1 MIKVTNN
8 ISSARKDYD
17 MGMTNRLAS
26 VFVLVAV
33 FFVSI
38 TTAGCATAAHTRES
52 TSESLELKSI
62 VVDGMRRTYYIHFP
76 PAHESS
82 SQLPL
87 VLVLHGGGKGDG
99 LTPAKY
105 LGFTSLA
112 DSQGFVVAYPNGI
125 DSYWRDGRGYT
136 HRGVSDTTVDDVGFI
151 SQLIDHL
158 VREHNLAPK
167 RVYVTG
173 MSSGGMMTLRL
184 GCELSSKLAAIA
196 PVVAN
201 IPKNLINS
209 CRPERALPVLVMN
222 GTDDPLMPYNGGYVH
237 FFRKEMGEVV
247 STSETVSFW
256 VKHNGCNS
264 APSTRDLP
272 NRNRR
277 DRSRVKMRA
286 YANPNNGCEVVLY
299 TIKGGGHT
307 MPGSDMP
314 DRPRIIGHK
323 NVDING
329 AKEIWEFFKR
339 HAR

>member
-1 MIKVTNN
+1 
-8 ISSARKDYD
+8 
-17 MGMTNRLAS
+17 MGMTNRLTI
-26 VFVLVAV
+26 VFVLAAAL
-33 FFVSI
+33 FISI
-38 TTAGCATAAHTRES
+38 STAGCATTAQTREN
-52 TSESLELKSI
+52 TPESLELKSI
-62 VVDGMRRTYYIHFP
+62 VVDGMQRTYYIHFP

-82 SQLPL
+82 SQIPL

-136 HRGVSDTTVDDVGFI
+136 HRGESDTNVDDVGFF

-158 VREHNLAPK
+158 VSENSVDPNRI
-167 RVYVTG
+167 YVTG
-173 MSSGGMMTLRL
+173 MSNGGMMTLRL

-201 IPKNLINS
+201 IPRNIINS
-209 CRPERALPVLVMN
+209 CRPDRPLSVLVMN
-222 GTDDPLMPYNGGYVH
+222 GTDDPLVPYNGGYVR
-237 FFRKEMGEVV
+237 FFRRKMGEVV

-256 VKHNGCNS
+256 VRHNGCNS
-264 APSTRDLP
+264 NPTTQELP
-272 NRNRR
+272 DRNRR
-277 DRSRVKMRA
+277 DHSRVEVTT
-286 YANPNNGCEVVLY
+286 YTNPKNGCEVILY
-299 TIKGGGHT
+299 SIQGGGHT

-314 DRPRIIGHK
+314 DRARILGHK
-323 NVDING
+323 NEDIDG

-339 HAR
+339 HTR

>member
-1 MIKVTNN
+1 MSFGHYVV
-8 ISSARKDYD
+8 
-17 MGMTNRLAS
+17 LVVLLLCAS
-26 VFVLVAV
+26 VGYAEKEK
-33 FFVSI
+33 
-38 TTAGCATAAHTRES
+38 TPDN
-52 TSESLELKSI
+52 TSLGLQLQWI
-62 VVDGMRRTYYIHFP
+62 HVDGMERNYYIHFP
-76 PAHESS
+76 PSYKS
-82 SQLPL
+82 RIKLPL

-136 HRGVSDTTVDDVGFI
+136 HRGESDTTVDDVGFI

-158 VREHNLAPK
+158 VREHHLDSK

-173 MSSGGMMTLRL
+173 ISNGGMMTLRL
-184 GCELSSKLAAIA
+184 GCELSAKLAAIA

-201 IPKNLINS
+201 IPKDIINS
-209 CRPERALPVLVMN
+209 CRPEHPLPVLVMN
-222 GTDDPLMPYNGGYVH
+222 GTDDPLVPYNGGYVH
-237 FFRKEMGEVV
+237 FYRKRMGEVV
-247 STSETVSFW
+247 STAETVSFW

-264 APSTRDLP
+264 DPNTMNLP

-277 DRSRVKMRA
+277 DHSRVEVTT
-286 YANPNNGCEVVLY
+286 YTNPNNGCEVILY

-314 DRPRIIGHK
+314 DRPRVLGHK
-323 NVDING
+323 NKDIDG

-339 HAR
+339 HTR

>member
-1 MIKVTNN
+1 MDITN
-8 ISSARKDYD
+8 KL
-17 MGMTNRLAS
+17 TS
-26 VFVLVAV
+26 VFVLMAA

-38 TTAGCATAAHTRES
+38 TTVGCASAAHTREN
-52 TSESLELKSI
+52 TPENFELKYI
-62 VVDGMRRTYYIHFP
+62 VVDGVRRTYYIHFP
-76 PAHESS
+76 PVHESS

-136 HRGVSDTTVDDVGFI
+136 HRGESDTTVDDVGFI

-158 VREHNLAPK
+158 VREHNLDPK

-173 MSSGGMMTLRL
+173 MSNGGMMTLRL
-184 GCELSSKLAAIA
+184 GCELSAKLAAIA

-201 IPKNLINS
+201 IPKNIITN
-209 CRPERALPVLVMN
+209 CRPTRPLPVLVMN
-222 GTDDPLMPYNGGYVH
+222 GTDDPLVPYNGGYVH
-237 FFRKEMGEVV
+237 FFRKKMGEVV

-264 APSTRDLP
+264 TPRMRDLP

-277 DRSRVKMRA
+277 DHSRVKVA
-286 YANPNNGCEVVLY
+286 TYVKPNNGCEVVLY
-299 TIKGGGHT
+299 TIQGGGHT
-307 MPGSDMP
+307 MPGSNMP
-314 DRPRIIGHK
+314 DRPRILGHK
-323 NVDING
+323 NDDIDG

-339 HAR
+339 HTR

>member
-1 MIKVTNN
+1 MDITN
-8 ISSARKDYD
+8 KL
-17 MGMTNRLAS
+17 TS
-26 VFVLVAV
+26 VFVLMAA

-38 TTAGCATAAHTRES
+38 TTVGCASAAHTREN
-52 TSESLELKSI
+52 TPENFELKYI
-62 VVDGMRRTYYIHFP
+62 VVDEVRRTYYIHFP
-76 PAHESS
+76 PVHESS

-87 VLVLHGGGKGDG
+87 VLLLHGGGKGDG

-136 HRGVSDTTVDDVGFI
+136 HRGESDTTVDDVGFI

-158 VREHNLAPK
+158 VREHNLDPK

-173 MSSGGMMTLRL
+173 MSNGGMMTLRL
-184 GCELSSKLAAIA
+184 GCELSAKLAAIA

-201 IPKNLINS
+201 IPKNIITN
-209 CRPERALPVLVMN
+209 CRPTRPLPVLVMN
-222 GTDDPLMPYNGGYVH
+222 GTDDPLVPYNGGYVH
-237 FFRKEMGEVV
+237 FFRKKMGEVV

-264 APSTRDLP
+264 TPRMRDLP

-277 DRSRVKMRA
+277 DHSRVKVA
-286 YANPNNGCEVVLY
+286 TYVNPNNGCEVVLY
-299 TIKGGGHT
+299 TIQGGGHT
-307 MPGSDMP
+307 MPGSNMP
-314 DRPRIIGHK
+314 DRPRILGHK
-323 NVDING
+323 NDDIDG

-339 HAR
+339 HTR